1 MTRSRQR
8 PEPLGEFSEWHRNK
22 MPSWYKWID
31 ADYVGYID
39 PQRHPNHAYEPY
51 IVLELIHVRN
61 RSKWDKNVHRKY
73 PLHGHKEEF
82 YKALNEQLDA
92 PVYIVWHPSAC
103 DEFVVRKLN
112 EESTQH
118 LKRQGFAD
126 LLDAHRKK
134 AVTDGGESR

>member
-31 ADYVGYID
+31 ADYVGYLD

-61 RSKWDKNVHRKY
+61 RSKWGKNVNENY
-73 PLHGHKEEF
+73 PLHSHKEEF
-82 YKALNEQLDA
+82 YKALHEQLKL
-92 PVYIVWHPSAC
+92 PVYIVWHPSEC
-103 DEFVVRKLN
+103 DEFVVRKLD
-112 EESTQH
+112 EEHTAH
-118 LKRQGFAD
+118 LARAGFAD

-134 AVTDGGESR
+134 AVANRGENQ